1 MLCVLYIA
9 QHINALHDF
18 VDDNTLE
25 NVTGL
30 WAVEMVKKK
39 TLLQNEQLIFKNMLK
54 CETDNLKQ
62 NNQTPSKSTDTD
74 AKPTFVY

>member
-30 WAVEMVKKK
+30 WAVEMVKKDIIAK
-39 TLLQNEQLIFKNMLK
+39 RT
-54 CETDNLKQ
+54 TNL
-62 NNQTPSKSTDTD
+62 
-74 AKPTFVY
+74 